1 MTHSIPK
8 NHITGAHKPLLEST
22 ASVDLSEAETVVPS
36 DSGLSDPTP
45 LNHQGA
51 VSLGQLRDKTPD
63 ETSFETVPLLAIG
76 EGACKDA
83 TYENTKPT
91 RPDAPRREA
100 PAPPLPPRSS
110 SVTQEDALHWLKLLE
125 KQYKAR
131 KVNEAV
137 VKMAR
142 KALGHEHWEQVACI
156 SRTALIL
163 VLGNEPHDQMMTK

>member
-8 NHITGAHKPLLEST
+8 NNITGAHKPLLEST

-36 DSGLSDPTP
+36 DSGLSDRTP

-110 SVTQEDALHWLKLLE
+110 SVTQEDASLLYRNLPN
-125 KQYKAR
+125 QFHLDIFYYQIILC
-131 KVNEAV
+131 KVENIFSN
-137 VKMAR
+137 
-142 KALGHEHWEQVACI
+142 LLL
-156 SRTALIL
+156 S
-163 VLGNEPHDQMMTK
+163 